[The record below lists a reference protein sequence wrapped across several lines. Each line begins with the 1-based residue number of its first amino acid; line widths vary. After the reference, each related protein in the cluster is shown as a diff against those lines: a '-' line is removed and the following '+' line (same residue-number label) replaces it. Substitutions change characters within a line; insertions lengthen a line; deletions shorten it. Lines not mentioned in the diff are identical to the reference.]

1 MRYLE
6 LTIDRIIKDKIDVEI
21 VRFALDQALR
31 KAEETPAMRIVDSE
45 NEWTTGGAMNSARP
59 TQDNDTIQM
68 RMKKKSSR

>member
-45 NEWTTGGAMNSARP
+45 NEWTTGGGNELS
-59 TQDNDTIQM
+59 
-68 RMKKKSSR
+68 